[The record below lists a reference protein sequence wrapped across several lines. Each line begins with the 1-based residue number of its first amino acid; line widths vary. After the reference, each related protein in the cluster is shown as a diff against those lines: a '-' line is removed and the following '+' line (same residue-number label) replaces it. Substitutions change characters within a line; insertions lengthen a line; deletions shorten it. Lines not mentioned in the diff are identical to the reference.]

1 MSHLRR
7 RAADRIVRAT
17 LLLAVAACSHP
28 GSGETRMPAN
38 PSNPSNP
45 STSAQAPQ
53 HGTLAINGIR
63 YYYETRGSGEPL
75 LLLHGGLG
83 TGEMFEPQLPIL
95 ADGRRVILVDLQGHG
110 RTSLGD
116 RVFRLED
123 QGDDM
128 AELIKQ
134 LGFSQVD
141 VLGYSLGAAVA
152 FRLAV
157 QHPAAVRRLVLV
169 SMCFSTEGF
178 YPEMLPL
185 QAQVG
190 SAMAP
195 MMKDTP
201 MYQAYVK
208 VAPNPEDFPR
218 LLDRL
223 GEYMRKSYNWADDVK
238 KLQAPTMLVYGDS
251 DMFRPEH
258 IVQFYQLL
266 GGGLK
271 DAGWMREH
279 QAKNRLAI
287 LPDRTHYDMLMSPA
301 LGTTVRPFLDGKPP
315 GKSWAEHVSGK

>member
-1 MSHLRR
+1 
-7 RAADRIVRAT
+7 
-17 LLLAVAACSHP
+17 
-28 GSGETRMPAN
+28 MPTTPPPPSS
-38 PSNPSNP
+38 PSNA
-45 STSAQAPQ
+45 STAAQSPEQ
-53 HGTLAINGIR
+53 GTLDINGIR
-63 YYYETRGSGEPL
+63 YHYQTRGTGEPL

-83 TGEMFEPQLPIL
+83 TSEMFDPQLPIL
-95 ADGRRVILVDLQGHG
+95 GNGRRLILVDLQGHG

-116 RVFRLED
+116 RDFNLFD

-128 AELIKQ
+128 AELIKR

-141 VLGYSLGAAVA
+141 VMGYSLGAAVA

-178 YPEMLPL
+178 FPELLPL

-201 MYQAYVK
+201 MYQSYVK

-223 GEYMRKSYNWADDVK
+223 GAYMRKQYNWIDDVK
-238 KLQAPTMLVYGDS
+238 KLQAQTMLVYGDS

-279 QAKNRLAI
+279 QGKNRLAI
-287 LPDRTHYDMLMSPA
+287 LPDLTHYDMLMSPVLA
-301 LGTTVRPFLDGKPP
+301 TTVRPFLNGKPHV
-315 GKSWAEHVSGK
+315 KSWAEHVSGK

>member
-1 MSHLRR
+1 
-7 RAADRIVRAT
+7 
-17 LLLAVAACSHP
+17 
-28 GSGETRMPAN
+28 MPTQ
-38 PSNPSNP
+38 P
-45 STSAQAPQ
+45 STPPDASTAAQPLQ

-63 YYYETRGSGEPL
+63 YYYEIRGSGEPL

-83 TGEMFEPQLPIL
+83 TTAMFDPQLPIL

-201 MYQAYVK
+201 MYQSYVK

-279 QAKNRLAI
+279 QARNRLAI

-301 LGTTVRPFLDGKPP
+301 LGTTVRPFLDGTPP

>member
-1 MSHLRR
+1 
-7 RAADRIVRAT
+7 
-17 LLLAVAACSHP
+17 
-28 GSGETRMPAN
+28 MPTT

-45 STSAQAPQ
+45 ATSAQPPQ
-53 HGTLAINGIR
+53 QGTLAINGIR
-63 YYYETRGSGEPL
+63 YHYEMRGHGEPL

-83 TGEMFEPQLPIL
+83 TSEMFDAQLPIL

-116 RVFRLED
+116 RPFNLLD

-141 VLGYSLGAAVA
+141 VMGYSLGAGVA

-169 SMCFSTEGF
+169 SLCFSTEGF
-178 YPEMLPL
+178 YPELLPL

-201 MYQAYVK
+201 MYKAYVK
-208 VAPNPEDFPR
+208 VAPNPEEFPR

-238 KLQAPTMLVYGDS
+238 KVQAPTMLVYGDS

-279 QAKNRLAI
+279 QSKNRLAI
-287 LPDRTHYDMLMSPA
+287 LPDLTHYDMLMSPA
-301 LGTTVRPFLDGKPP
+301 LATTVRPFLDGKAHV
-315 GKSWAEHVSGK
+315 KSWAEQVSNK